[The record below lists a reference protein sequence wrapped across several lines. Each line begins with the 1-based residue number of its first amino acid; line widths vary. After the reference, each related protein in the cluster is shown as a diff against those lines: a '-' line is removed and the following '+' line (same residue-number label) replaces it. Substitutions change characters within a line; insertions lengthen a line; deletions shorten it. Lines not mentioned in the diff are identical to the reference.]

1 MGQRGRKKKLACLK
15 DLSLTRR
22 NLNFD

>member
-1 MGQRGRKKKLACLK
+1 MGQRGRKKKLTCLN